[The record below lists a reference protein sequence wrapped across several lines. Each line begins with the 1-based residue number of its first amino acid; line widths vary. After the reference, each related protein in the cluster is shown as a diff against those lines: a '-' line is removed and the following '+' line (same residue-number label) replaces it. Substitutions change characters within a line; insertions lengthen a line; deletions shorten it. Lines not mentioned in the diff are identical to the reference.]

1 MEKIKEIEM
10 LKERVKN
17 YFVDCQFAIEEKH
30 LPEINKL
37 KVLSNYWENKLVVGD
52 LFVDVD
58 IVEGLPKLNIT
69 NQPEKN
75 NTKLVIEN
83 FGLAICGRFF
93 FEPNNQVWYEE
104 EQANAE
110 YENDLYQVAFTV
122 CKFFNDID
130 FSGEI
135 YKVK

>member
-1 MEKIKEIEM
+1 MKEIKEIKM

-17 YFVDCQFAIEEKH
+17 LYVDYQFAIEEKH
-30 LPEINKL
+30 LPETNKL
-37 KVLSNYWENKLVVGD
+37 KIISNHWEKKLVMGD

-83 FGLAICGRFF
+83 FGLAIYGSFF

-110 YENDLYQVAFTV
+110 YKNDLYQVAFTV
-122 CKFFNDID
+122 CKFFPDID

-135 YKVK
+135 RKVK